1 MRPMMSN
8 KRKAAIGYATYVV
21 GSRVARRVVRRRG
34 RRFMGRMSE
43 TARARRRR
51 LPLVG
56 GAAAAVAGA
65 AVIAHHRRRNGSHE
79 HD

>member
-1 MRPMMSN
+1 MSN

-21 GSRVARRVVRRRG
+21 GSRVARRVVRRRA
-34 RRFMGRMSE
+34 RRFMGRMTE
-43 TARARRRR
+43 TARPRRR

-65 AVIAHHRRRNGSHE
+65 AVIAHHRRRIGSHG

>member
-1 MRPMMSN
+1 MMSN

-21 GSRVARRVVRRRG
+21 GSRVARRVVRRRAK
-34 RRFMGRMSE
+34 RFMGRMSE
-43 TARARRRR
+43 ATRPRR

-65 AVIAHHRRRNGSHE
+65 AVIAHHRRRNGADE
-79 HD
+79 HG